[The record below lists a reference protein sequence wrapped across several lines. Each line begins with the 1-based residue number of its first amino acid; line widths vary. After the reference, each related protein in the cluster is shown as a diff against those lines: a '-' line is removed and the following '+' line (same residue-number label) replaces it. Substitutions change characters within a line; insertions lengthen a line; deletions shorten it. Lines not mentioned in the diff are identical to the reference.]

1 MKKFKLWKAVL
12 PLFSLLVISSCA
24 TVPQQPVAVL
34 DTPENVIL
42 NRGHI
47 EVLAFGGP
55 MGLSWDDVEGRED
68 FSVLVFRDAGVTN
81 PNLAFDRIDGIDG
94 LYLNV
99 NTAFAD
105 LRDGPFWFRIQAL
118 AGEDFSLL
126 SEPKGPFWYAMHSDD
141 FAFDAHGSYEIFSN
155 PAIPVIVI
163 DTRRYV
169 EREAQGHIAGDV
181 HGLWPNQAGAEE
193 GFTHAGFQAVV
204 LAEWQDFIA
213 TRLTS
218 AQRANLDPAL
228 GYKDIHIFVY

>member
-1 MKKFKLWKAVL
+1 MEKFRLWKAAL
-12 PLFSLLVISSCA
+12 PLLSLLMISSCA
-24 TVPQQPVAVL
+24 TVPPQPVAVL
-34 DTPENVIL
+34 DTPSNVIL

-47 EVLAFGGP
+47 EALAFAGP
-55 MGLSWDDVEGRED
+55 MGLSWDDVEGREA
-68 FSVLVFRDAGVTN
+68 FSVFVFRDAVSAN
-81 PNLAFDRIDGIDG
+81 PNLAFDRIDGIDS

-99 NTAFAD
+99 NTAFDD
-105 LRDGPFWFRIQAL
+105 LVDGPFWFRIQAL

-126 SEPKGPFWYAMHSDD
+126 SEPKGPFWYAVHSDD
-141 FAFDAHGSYEIFSN
+141 FAFDRYASFEVFDN

-181 HGLWPNQAGAEE
+181 HGLWPNAAGAEE

-213 TRLTS
+213 NRLT
-218 AQRANLDPAL
+218 AEQRANLDPTL
-228 GYKDIHIFVY
+228 EYRDIHIFVY